1 MAKVEIRGTMR
12 CKLSYKGGTCVEVDS
27 SGNENFISLAD
38 CTEDRTC
45 RSLYPD
51 HPFCNKETG
60 ACLQRCCYTFQIS
73 QSVTKV
79 SLHYVTPFLRILL
92 KYCAFHSKSRFY
104 QQFRYPSISNLYFA
118 PTFWM
123 FLGSCRT
130 STVFEYYDNLTFFS
144 HGVLLANQGKLL
156 RKVNVPCIKCLPW
169 PIEISG

>member
-1 MAKVEIRGTMR
+1 MR

-60 ACLQRCCYTFQIS
+60 ACLQRCCNTFQMS

-79 SLHYVTPFLRILL
+79 SQHCVTFLFWIII
-92 KYCAFHSKSRFY
+92 KYCVFQSRSRFH
-104 QQFRYPSISNLYFA
+104 QHILRQAKGIASILHQHFGCFYGESIRKIVPKYYNWHKSCYLKFA
-118 PTFWM
+118 I
-123 FLGSCRT
+123 
-130 STVFEYYDNLTFFS
+130 
-144 HGVLLANQGKLL
+144 
-156 RKVNVPCIKCLPW
+156 KVSV
-169 PIEISG
+169 